1 MAKKSTKAA
10 AKAAAPATT
19 TKTKVTVS
27 TTRKKTPK
35 QMLDILLIAACLVLS
50 VIVVVLSI
58 SHSIDPHTA
67 TLTDNP
73 LTIGGLFCYEAAAM
87 QRTWAR
93 CVPRR
98 KVQRYLPGT
107 YTTSAPSL
115 PVLAMR
121 LLRMVR
127 LRMSVALM
135 VRRVA
140 PSATLTIL
148 RPLLP
153 LA

>member
-27 TTRKKTPK
+27 TIHKKTPK

-67 TLTDNP
+67 IVMLS
-73 LTIGGLFCYEAAAM
+73 IGLACLSAYVLNHAAS
-87 QRTWAR
+87 R
-93 CVPRR
+93 
-98 KVQRYLPGT
+98 
-107 YTTSAPSL
+107 
-115 PVLAMR
+115 
-121 LLRMVR
+121 
-127 LRMSVALM
+127 
-135 VRRVA
+135 
-140 PSATLTIL
+140 
-148 RPLLP
+148 
-153 LA
+153 